1 MKKIVILII
10 LAGLLFSQAEQ
21 DTVKKIPYFD
31 LSKGFNIPGIIPKN
45 MPLANQFVLF
55 PHEIEAI
62 KQKAKDYTPEPVSED
77 DIVILETNRGTMKL
91 KLFPDVAPNH
101 CKNFKKLAN
110 SGFYDKTA
118 FHRII
123 PGFMIQGGD
132 INSRDNDPKND
143 GHGGPGWTVDAE
155 FNEISHKRGILSMAR
170 SADPNS
176 AGSQF
181 FICVADAPHL
191 DGQYTV
197 FGEVIEKV
205 HIVDH
210 IVNTPTEYD
219 QAIRM
224 SKESIPK
231 GEDPDNWITLKDPKT
246 KKKLYSKI
254 PQYKKKSDYEYEMRN
269 KIKSDKPSLVLT
281 IEKVRVI
288 KKSEMKF
295 SDFQIFQIEKSE
307 NLI

>member
-10 LAGLLFSQAEQ
+10 LAGLLFSQAEK

-176 AGSQF
+176 AGSQL

-210 IVNTPTEYD
+210 IVNTSTEYD
-219 QAIRM
+219 QAIRL
-224 SKESIPK
+224 SKESIPE

-288 KKSEMKF
+288 KKSEMK
-295 SDFQIFQIEKSE
+295 DAGTTD
-307 NLI
+307 

>member
-1 MKKIVILII
+1 MIVGFLMGEGVSDSLKVDSEKPKLPI
-10 LAGLLFSQAEQ
+10 G
-21 DTVKKIPYFD
+21 FD
-31 LSKGFNIPGIIPKN
+31 LSKGLNIPGLIPKN
-45 MPLANQFVLF
+45 LTSGIKMYLF
-55 PHEIEAI
+55 PHEIEII
-62 KQKAKDYTPEPVSED
+62 KEAAKNFNPEPVTND
-77 DIVILETNRGTMKL
+77 DIVIMETNRGTMKL
-91 KLFPDVAPNH
+91 RLFPDVAPNH

-110 SGFYDKTA
+110 SGFYDKTK

-132 INSRDNDPKND
+132 INSRDNDGKND
-143 GHGGPGWTVDAE
+143 GHGGPGWTIDAE

-181 FICVADAPHL
+181 FICVTDAPHL

-197 FGEVIEKV
+197 FGEVIDKV

-210 IVNTPTEYD
+210 IVNTTTEHS
-219 QAIRM
+219 QAVMM
-224 SKESIPK
+224 SKESIPD
-231 GEDPDNWITLKDPKT
+231 GEDPDDWITLKDPKT

-254 PQYKKKSDYEYEMRN
+254 PKNMRKTAYEYDMRN
-269 KIKSDKPSLVLT
+269 KIKSDKPAIPVF

-288 KKSEMKF
+288 KNNANMIEGSPVSE
-295 SDFQIFQIEKSE
+295 
-307 NLI
+307 

>member
-10 LAGLLFSQAEQ
+10 LAGLLFSQAKQ

-219 QAIRM
+219 QAIRL
-224 SKESIPK
+224 SKESIPE

-288 KKSEMKF
+288 KKSEMK
-295 SDFQIFQIEKSE
+295 DAGTTD
-307 NLI
+307 

>member
-1 MKKIVILII
+1 MKQIILII
-10 LAGLLFSQAEQ
+10 FMAFLMGEANSDSLKVDNE
-21 DTVKKIPYFD
+21 KPKIPIGFD

-45 MPLANQFVLF
+45 LTPGTKTFLF
-55 PHEIEAI
+55 PNEIEAI
-62 KQKAKDYTPEPVSED
+62 KEAAKNFNPKPVTED
-77 DIVILETNRGTMKL
+77 DIVIMETNRGTMRL
-91 KLFPDVAPNH
+91 KLFPNIAPNH

-110 SGFYDKTA
+110 SGFYDKTK

-132 INSRDNDPKND
+132 INSRDNDGKND
-143 GHGGPGWTVDAE
+143 GHGGPGWTVNAE

-170 SADPNS
+170 SSDPNS

-191 DGQYTV
+191 DGKYTV
-197 FGEVIEKV
+197 FGEVIDKV

-210 IVNTPTEYD
+210 IVNTPTD
-219 QAIRM
+219 KSQAIMM
-224 SKESIPK
+224 SRERIPD
-231 GEDPDNWITLKDPKT
+231 GEDPDDWITLKDPKT

-254 PQYKKKSDYEYEMRN
+254 PKNMSKTDYEYDMRN
-269 KIKSDKPSLVLT
+269 KIKSDKPAIQVV

-288 KKSEMKF
+288 NNTM
-295 SDFQIFQIEKSE
+295 E
-307 NLI
+307 NKDTGPVTE

>member
-1 MKKIVILII
+1 MKKIIVLILT
-10 LAGLLFSQAEQ
+10 GLLFSQAEQ

-45 MPLANQFVLF
+45 IRAANQFVLF

-170 SADPNS
+170 STDPNS

-224 SKESIPK
+224 SKESIPE

-288 KKSEMKF
+288 KKSEMK
-295 SDFQIFQIEKSE
+295 DAGTTD
-307 NLI
+307 